1 MKGSFLKY
9 VASPSEVARQ
19 CRRAWLAGKSSAV
32 DLRTLVWTR
41 MGVEVMMIVSEGG
54 WLVVGVVDRVKRDQA
69 GNWRLVQRTS
79 KKGKGKGEE
88 EV

>member
-1 MKGSFLKY
+1 
-9 VASPSEVARQ
+9 
-19 CRRAWLAGKSSAV
+19 
-32 DLRTLVWTR
+32 
-41 MGVEVMMIVSEGG
+41 MMIVSEGG